1 MKKSVLVGCIFVS
14 IISGI
19 LIGIIV
25 HFNSNRVLEEATLKE
40 VENANNLVEKY
51 ENIIETGTLKVKTSP
66 NTKIVY
72 ETLYLECNHLESKEE
87 NIDAGDV
94 NQDENYF
101 LNKYIDWDVKS
112 FSDERVELYKQ
123 QVGICDKHYVVK
135 KMDNYIAVYTLDS
148 EGNQNLKEITDI
160 LTVYLPQE
168 DVDLLEK
175 GINVCGDNE
184 LAKLLGDY
192 E

>member
-1 MKKSVLVGCIFVS
+1 MKKSILVGCIFVS

-25 HFNSNRVLEEATLKE
+25 HFNNDRTLEKATLKE
-40 VENANNLVEKY
+40 VENANKFIEKQ
-51 ENIIETGTLKVKTSP
+51 ENIIETGTSKEKTSP
-66 NTKIVY
+66 NAKIVY
-72 ETLYLECNHLESKEE
+72 ETLYLECNHLETTEE
-87 NIDAGDV
+87 DIKSEDV

-101 LNKYIDWDVKS
+101 INKYIDWEVKS
-112 FSDERVELYKQ
+112 FSDDKIELYKTQ
-123 QVGICDKHYVVK
+123 GGLCDKHYVVK
-135 KMDNYIAVYTLDS
+135 KLDDYIAIYTLDS
-148 EGNQNLKEITDI
+148 NGNEDLKEITDI

-175 GINVCGDNE
+175 GIKVNGDNE
-184 LAKLLGDY
+184 LARLLSDY